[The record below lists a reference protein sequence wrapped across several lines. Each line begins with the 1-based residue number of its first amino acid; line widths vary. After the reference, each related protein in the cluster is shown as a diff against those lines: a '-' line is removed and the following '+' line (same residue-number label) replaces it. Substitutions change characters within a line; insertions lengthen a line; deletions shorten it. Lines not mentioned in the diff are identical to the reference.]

1 MNIPVVLTGGVKTV
15 ADAEKLLQ
23 EGKAD
28 MIGVGRAI
36 TANANWGQE
45 LAR

>member
-1 MNIPVVLTGGVKTV
+1 MGLIVQKFGGSSV

-28 MIGVGRAI
+28 LIGVGRII
-36 TANANWGQE
+36 TARPDWGME
-45 LAR
+45 LIV

>member
-1 MNIPVVLTGGVKTV
+1 MPVLLTGGVKTV

-28 MIGVGRAI
+28 MIGVGRII
-36 TANANWGQE
+36 TARPDWGME
-45 LAR
+45 LIV